1 MTPRDSIVKTPSVNK
16 TTMDAGK
23 SSMLSALNN
32 MENVETSAIQNNAV

>member
-23 SSMLSALNN
+23 SSMLSAVNN
-32 MENVETSAIQNNAV
+32 VQTSAVQNDAV